1 MFRTRLNE
9 ALKEAMRAKNPRAVS
24 TLRLIL
30 AATKD
35 RDIAARGRGIT
46 DGIDEEE
53 ILSMLQTMIKQRR
66 EAIALYEQ
74 GGRLELAEQEREEI
88 GIIETFLPKQFDD
101 AEVRNV
107 VADRDRRY
115 RRHQHQG
122 HGQDHGRTAVPLC
135 RPDGFRQGQRL
146 REGSSGSGLNSGL
159 RLPGA

>member
-30 AATKD
+30 AALTD
-35 RDIAARGRGIT
+35 RDLA
-46 DGIDEEE
+46 
-53 ILSMLQTMIKQRR
+53 

-107 VADRDRRY
+107 VASVIAEIGATGIKDM
-115 RRHQHQG
+115 
-122 HGQDHGRTAVPLC
+122 GRTMAEL
-135 RPDGFRQGQRL
+135 RSRYAGQMDF
-146 REGSSGSGLNSGL
+146 GKASGYVKEVLVKG
-159 RLPGA
+159 